1 MPGLRTLQR
10 RLLLVILP
18 VAVLV
23 ASCARDYVTGKRTI
37 SLMSESKE
45 IELGRKADPEIVAQ
59 FGIYDDP
66 KLAAFVDSVGQKLVR
81 VSHRPTL
88 KFTFRLLDSPV
99 VNAFA
104 LPGGY
109 VYFTRGIMAYFN
121 TEAEMAG
128 VMGHEIGHVAARH
141 GAEQYTKAQLAG
153 VGLALGS
160 VLSPTIYRL
169 SDLAQTGLGLLFLK
183 FSRDDESEAD
193 RLGVEY
199 STRAGYDARSMAHFF
214 ETINRLS
221 QKSGNNIPTFLSTH
235 PNPVDREKT
244 VAALSAEWQKKV
256 PGPKG
261 GTNRARYLHR
271 IDGIVFG
278 EDPRQGFVEGGYFY
292 HPDLKFQFLVP
303 SEWQTVNQPTQVQM
317 VSPKKDAIIE
327 FTLAK
332 GASAQLAA
340 ESFVASSGATVKSSK
355 KTKVNGM
362 PAVMMVSDVQSQ
374 RSSLRV
380 MSTFIEKDNKIYV
393 FHGFTTPGNFDK
405 VVATFEQVMRS
416 FDRLRN
422 KAALKKQPRRVR
434 IKKVDRPGTLEEVL
448 RRFGVKE
455 DELKEMAVLNGMRLE
470 DKVNRGELLKVV
482 R

>member
-221 QKSGNNIPTFLSTH
+221 QKSGSNIPTFLSTH